1 MDGKRLKMACWGA
14 AALLL
19 VLALAPAGA
28 RAAGGDSFEG
38 ATLLQLGPS
47 KSDQTNLLDFTTQSG
62 EMLTVQGAGVCL
74 PNRKLDKSAWYYVT
88 GNGRRLAVGASGPA
102 QMIVSVY
109 NAPPFGSDVVGR
121 VVDCQYDPS
130 QVVWD
135 SVAGQRYW
143 IQVGICYIPGAP
155 PAWCSWDG
163 LVAPTALV
171 VGISDPPGYDT
182 RANAVVLQPGVQYDN
197 HGAGEE
203 AETNSCNGTPY
214 GKTVWLKWTSPTWGT
229 AVFNLN
235 GMPGVISIRRA
246 GTDAV
251 SDCGFGAAR
260 ARVAKGETVFLQVG
274 GASLG
279 ALGFDEGEFSVAPS
293 IPDPDDDNDGH
304 VNAND
309 CQPMNAAVNPGRPEI
324 KDDGIDQNCN
334 PADDL
339 NVDRDGDGSSR
350 PADCDDADA
359 DRFPGNIE
367 HRGDGHDENCIAG
380 DDRARKP
387 RTTGAFT
394 VAGGRL
400 QKFALNDVLKG
411 SRVTVTCRGPSCRRS
426 KALVARRLKRNVKRL
441 SLPRGIVGP
450 LSAGTVLRVQV
461 LNRPAWVGRRFQWR
475 MTSASTWNFTGYC
488 QRSRK
493 WRRC

>member
-1 MDGKRLKMACWGA
+1 MACWGA

-28 RAAGGDSFEG
+28 RAAGSDRFED

-47 KSDQTNLLDFTTQSG
+47 KSDQTNLVNFTTQPG
-62 EMLTVQGAGVCL
+62 EMLTFQGAGVCL
-74 PNRKLDKSAWYYVT
+74 PDRELDNSAWYRLT

-109 NAPPFGSDVVGR
+109 RAPPFGSDVVGR
-121 VVDCQYDPS
+121 VVDCQYAPS

-135 SVAGQRYW
+135 SVEGQTYW
-143 IQVGICYIPGAP
+143 IQVGICYIPGGD
-155 PAWCSWDG
+155 WCSWDG
-163 LVAPTALV
+163 LVTPTALTV
-171 VGISDPPGYDT
+171 AISNPPSYDT
-182 RANAVVLQPGVQYDN
+182 RANAVELVPGRTYDN
-197 HGAGEE
+197 NGAGVE
-203 AETNSCNGTPY
+203 AETNNCNATPY

-235 GMPGVISIRRA
+235 GMPGLISIRRT

-251 SDCGFGAAR
+251 TDCGFGAAR

-279 ALGFDEGEFSVAPS
+279 ALGFDEGQFSIAPS

-309 CQPMNAAVNPGRPEI
+309 CQPLNAAVNPGTPEI

-334 PADDL
+334 PADD
-339 NVDRDGDGSSR
+339 
-350 PADCDDADA
+350 
-359 DRFPGNIE
+359 
-367 HRGDGHDENCIAG
+367 
-380 DDRARKP
+380 RARKP
-387 RTTGAFT
+387 PTSAAFT
-394 VAGGRL
+394 VDDGRL
-400 QKFALNDVLKG
+400 RKFALNDVLKR
-411 SRVTVTCRGPSCRRS
+411 SRIVVTCRGPSCRRS
-426 KALVARRLKRNVKRL
+426 KIVVAERLRRNVKRL
-441 SLPRGIVGP
+441 SLPRRIVGP
-450 LSAGTVLRVQV
+450 LRARTVLRVQV
-461 LNRPAWVGRRFQWR
+461 LNRPEWVGRRFQWR
-475 MTSASTWNFTGYC
+475 MTSASTWKFKGYC
-488 QRSRK
+488 QRKTK